1 MRKVNDN
8 ISLQGR
14 EEIKKAFEF
23 MLDHI
28 GALLVP
34 GNPRFSAVTPQEE
47 SSKTIAVGTAYHKL
61 FCLLFT
67 LSRFRKI
74 MKVLR
79 IPGNPQQLDPV
90 DLTKHVAFTYEHV
103 ANAVCNVL
111 IINDVT
117 STAVTYIQQLV
128 RRYGF
133 LDLLDLD
140 HMSHQQMFKSYRQR
154 WKRQADV
161 LQLQRNLLAG
171 AAGNNGSN
179 ISIVRPDV
187 TTVMVYDPRQGFGSS
202 LMHPPGPYFIQGEVL
217 IMLSGGMSAL
227 LMQPMTLPPPAEPW
241 PPHGSFHSPSLS
253 GLWALLEFRQD
264 YNASATM

>member
-1 MRKVNDN
+1 
-8 ISLQGR
+8 
-14 EEIKKAFEF
+14 
-23 MLDHI
+23 
-28 GALLVP
+28 
-34 GNPRFSAVTPQEE
+34 
-47 SSKTIAVGTAYHKL
+47 
-61 FCLLFT
+61 
-67 LSRFRKI
+67 
-74 MKVLR
+74 
-79 IPGNPQQLDPV
+79 
-90 DLTKHVAFTYEHV
+90 
-103 ANAVCNVL
+103 
-111 IINDVT
+111 
-117 STAVTYIQQLV
+117 
-128 RRYGF
+128 
-133 LDLLDLD
+133 
-140 HMSHQQMFKSYRQR
+140 MFKSYRQR